1 MESTDPA
8 GSEDASM
15 RDESTGVGSVLIRE
29 AAAAQAWR
37 RSLTLAFLPT
47 RERK

>member
-1 MESTDPA
+1 MGA
-8 GSEDASM
+8 VGSEDASM
-15 RDESTGVGSVLIRE
+15 RDRATGFESVLIRE
-29 AAAAQAWR
+29 AAETQAWR